1 MKHILTGALAA
12 LITFSAQAAT
22 LMPIQLLSPAGSTSG
37 QVITS
42 SGTAAAPAWTTL
54 TGLGGLVAA
63 NNLSD
68 VANAAT
74 ALANLGGGAKS
85 APLSQFATTTSGQ
98 LAGILADETG
108 SGVAVFNVAPALTN
122 PVVTGGTID
131 NTVIGGTT
139 PAFGN
144 FTRLVANGNDA
155 LLYTNTSGQSIPNA
169 TSTTITGWTKI
180 SDRLNVNFNAS
191 TGVFTAPVTGLYMV
205 SGQVTF
211 GTAVNAIGNPF
222 LVNVVANGALAVSGL
237 STQQGPG
244 TVPTIITIPA
254 TVVSL
259 VAGQTLVLQANQTS
273 AGAKALSTSGG
284 LSFLSIYRLP

>member
-1 MKHILTGALAA
+1 MSTKLPVQLIDPTG
-12 LITFSAQAAT
+12 T
-22 LMPIQLLSPAGSTSG
+22 TSG
-37 QVITS
+37 QVPVST
-42 SGTAAAPAWTTL
+42 GPNTAPQWESVTV
-54 TGLGGLVAA
+54 LGGLVAA

-74 ALANLGGGAKS
+74 ALANLGGGAKN
-85 APLSQFATTTSGQ
+85 APLSQFATTTSAQ
-98 LAGILADETG
+98 LAGMLSDETG
-108 SGVAVFNVAPALTN
+108 SGAAVFNVSPVLTS
-122 PVVTGGTID
+122 PVITGGTAD
-131 NTVIGGTT
+131 NVIIGGTT

-144 FTRLVANGNDA
+144 FTRLVASGNDA

-237 STQQGPG
+237 STQQGTG

-273 AGAKALSTSGG
+273 AAAKALSTSGG